1 MKVLVLGG
9 GDSPEKEV
17 SLRSAKFI
25 AKAAREAG
33 FDVIEADPS
42 EGLEF
47 FDNLPKDTV
56 VLPILHG
63 INGED
68 GVIQAELEERGL
80 PFLGADSASSA
91 ACFDKWLTLQAFRQY
106 GLPTAQSQLIKKEDF
121 ATSKLS
127 KKPYVLKVVH
137 GGSSIGVLIVRDLS
151 KVSQKQIDAIFEM
164 ESRAVLEELVEG
176 IEITVPVLDDKA
188 LPVIEIVPPSGG
200 EFDYDN
206 KYNGKSAELCPPKNV
221 SDGVQAE
228 AQRLALKAHKIR
240 NCRHL
245 SRTDFMVRPD
255 GSLVAFDINTIPG
268 LTDQSLYPKSA
279 AVAGLSMPELVK
291 RFVVMVQRDTKT
303 AKIT

>member
-17 SLRSAKFI
+17 SLRSAKSV
-25 AKAAREAG
+25 ANAARQAG
-33 FDVIEADPS
+33 FDVLEADPS
-42 EGLEF
+42 DGLEF
-47 FDNLPKDTV
+47 LDKLPKGTV

-68 GVIQAELEERGL
+68 GVIQAELEKRGL

-91 ACFDKWLTLQAFRQY
+91 ACFDKWLTLQAFKQY
-106 GLPTAQSQLIKKEDF
+106 GVPTAQSQLIKKEDF
-121 ATSKLS
+121 ARSKLS

-137 GGSSIGVLIVRDLS
+137 GGSSIGVLIARDP
-151 KVSQKQIDAIFEM
+151 KAVSQKQIDEIFEM

-176 IEITVPVLDDKA
+176 VEITVPVLDNTA
-188 LPVIEIVPPSGG
+188 LPVIEIVPPLDG

-206 KYNGKSAELCPPKNV
+206 KYNGKTTELCPPKNV

-245 SRTDFMVRPD
+245 SRTDFIVRPD
-255 GSLVAFDINTIPG
+255 GGLIVFDINTIPG
-268 LTDQSLYPKSA
+268 LTDQSLYPKA
-279 AVAGLSMPELVK
+279 AKVAGLSMPALVT
-291 RFVVMVQRDTKT
+291 RFVDLIKRDFEVE
-303 AKIT
+303 